1 MTWSII
7 ARDPG
12 TGAFGIA
19 VASRFF
25 AVGARVPFIEAGVGA
40 VASQALISPLYGP
53 AALDLLRAG
62 KSADEAVAAVI
73 GADAGCESRQLHL
86 VDAQGRAAG
95 FTGGQCVDWCGHL
108 VTPFCSV
115 AGNMLAGPQVLDATA
130 RAFAENARLPFAQR
144 LIKAMQAGEAAGG
157 DKRGRQSAGL
167 LTYSDQPYSDLDLRS
182 DDHPDPLDELERL
195 EQVSRER
202 WTIFRTFLPKKGDP
216 VGVTDRAVIDA
227 EIARHLSEGL

>member
-1 MTWSII
+1 VTWSII
-7 ARDPG
+7 AREPQG
-12 TGAFGIA
+12 GALGIA

-25 AVGARVPFIEAGVGA
+25 AVGARVPFIAAEVGA

-53 AALDLLRAG
+53 AALEMLRSG
-62 KSADEAVAAVI
+62 KAAEETVAAI
-73 GADAGCESRQLHL
+73 IAADSGRESRQLHL
-86 VDAQGRAAG
+86 VDAHGRSAG
-95 FTGGQCVDWCGHL
+95 FTGAECVDWCGHL
-108 VTPFCSV
+108 STPACSV

-130 RAFAENARLPFAQR
+130 DAFARNGQLPFAQR

-167 LTYSDQPYSDLDLRS
+167 LIYSDQPYSDLDLRS
-182 DDHPDPLDELERL
+182 DDHPDPLGELERL

-202 WTIFRTFLPKKGDP
+202 WTIFRTFLPRKDDP

-227 EIARHLSEGL
+227 EIARYLSEGP